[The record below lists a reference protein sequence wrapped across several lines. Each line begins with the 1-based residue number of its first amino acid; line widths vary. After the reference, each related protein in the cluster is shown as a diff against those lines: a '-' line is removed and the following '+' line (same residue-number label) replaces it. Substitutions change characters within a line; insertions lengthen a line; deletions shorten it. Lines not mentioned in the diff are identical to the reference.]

1 MRLPRQLLPL
11 ALLAAAAGC
20 GGGSHRAS
28 PPTRHVPAVCGSAAS
43 LLVEDGRRF
52 LEHYDGLNPGPADQE
67 LYNVRNDLAR
77 LQRGR
82 CAPARIGATLRAG
95 LGAAGTG
102 RLASLAPKPIE
113 LNLRQALRC
122 SATAEADGCRALAER
137 FTETSFGPGA
147 TNYPIAP

>member
-1 MRLPRQLLPL
+1 MRRVTLVLPL
-11 ALLAAAAGC
+11 LVAAATAGC
-20 GGGSHRAS
+20 GGGARRTAA
-28 PPTRHVPAVCGSAAS
+28 PPAVSAQCRSAAS

-67 LYNVRNDLAR
+67 LYNIRNDLAR

-82 CAPARIGATLRAG
+82 CAPAQVGRALRGG
-95 LGAAGTG
+95 LTAKDAR
-102 RLASLAPKPIE
+102 RLASLAPRPIE
-113 LNLRQALRC
+113 LNVRQALRC
-122 SATAEADGCRALAER
+122 SATGKASSCGSAAAR

>member
-1 MRLPRQLLPL
+1 MRLPQRLLPL
-11 ALLAAAAGC
+11 LLVAVAAGC
-20 GGGSHRAS
+20 GGKAHRAEA
-28 PPTRHVPAVCGSAAS
+28 PPAVSAPCRSAAS

-67 LYNVRNDLAR
+67 LYNIRNDLAR

-82 CAPARIGATLRAG
+82 CAPAQVGRTLRAG
-95 LGAAGTG
+95 LTAADAR

-113 LNLRQALRC
+113 LNVRQALRC
-122 SATAEADGCRALAER
+122 SGAGGARDCDALSAR

-147 TNYPIAP
+147 KNYPIAP